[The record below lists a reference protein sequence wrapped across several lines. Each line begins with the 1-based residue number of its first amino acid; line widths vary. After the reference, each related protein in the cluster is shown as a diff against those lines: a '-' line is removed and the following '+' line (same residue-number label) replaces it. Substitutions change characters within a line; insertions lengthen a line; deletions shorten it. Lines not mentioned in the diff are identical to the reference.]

1 MISQEYQNFI
11 AALIGS
17 IIGAS
22 RDNHKNFF
30 SYIISVISG
39 TASSVYLTPLIASL
53 IQLTDAKY
61 MLGLSFLVGTL
72 GLKTIEFFSKRLLNQ
87 LEKKQ
92 LDNDLQRD

>member
-1 MISQEYQNFI
+1 MISQDYQNFI

-22 RDNHKNFF
+22 RDNHKNII
-30 SYIISVISG
+30 SYLISVITG
-39 TASSVYLTPLIASL
+39 TASSVYLTPIIATML
-53 IQLTDAKY
+53 QMNDAKY

-72 GLKTIEFFSKRLLNQ
+72 GLKTIEFFSKRIQTQ

-92 LDNDLQRD
+92 FENI

>member
-1 MISQEYQNFI
+1 MISQEYQNFL

-22 RDNHKNFF
+22 RDNHKNKI
-30 SYIISVISG
+30 SYLLSVLAG
-39 TASSVYLTPLIASL
+39 TASSVYLTPLIASML
-53 IQLTDAKY
+53 QMNDAKY

-72 GLKTIEFFSKRLLNQ
+72 GLKTIEFFSKRIQTQ

-92 LDNDLQRD
+92 FENI

>member
-22 RDNHKNFF
+22 RDNHKNFL

-92 LDNDLQRD
+92 LDNDL